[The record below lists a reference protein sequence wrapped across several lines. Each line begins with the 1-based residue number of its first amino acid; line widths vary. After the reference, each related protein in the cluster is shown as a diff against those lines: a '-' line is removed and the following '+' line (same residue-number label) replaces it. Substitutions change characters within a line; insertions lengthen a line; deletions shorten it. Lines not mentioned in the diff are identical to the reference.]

1 MQFLTNAVRPS
12 IASTGCVGSPLSEGQ
27 TAQSGEA
34 RPGDRSVFSGEIS
47 AREVTASDFSLQLPD
62 AMMDG
67 TLYRFPLIHFS
78 GRPFHYFEDAC
89 LR

>member
-1 MQFLTNAVRPS
+1 
-12 IASTGCVGSPLSEGQ
+12 
-27 TAQSGEA
+27 
-34 RPGDRSVFSGEIS
+34 VFSGEIS